1 MVLIRKICNSFWLAN
16 GRVDVLDALLGGH
29 DQIWDVRHDL
39 LALDFLVALVGRL
52 DDLVVAVGDDVAFH

>member
-1 MVLIRKICNSFWLAN
+1 MRRICNSFLSAN

-29 DQIWDVRHDL
+29 DQVGDVGHDL
-39 LALDFLVALVGRL
+39 LALDLLVALVGGL